1 MAVLGRFRDRVY
13 LVRATEGFQL
23 MIPSSYVAELKKYP
37 EDVLSARD
45 AIADALQSKWTKF
58 WPGHNVDLLTF
69 VVRTRLTQNLVK
81 LAPVLKKELD
91 DIIATDFPACDDWTP
106 VKWHPF
112 ALRTISRLSAR
123 AFVGPELCRDKRW
136 LDTTYLVSDIGKI
149 HRDIQNAKDMI
160 RPILEQ
166 RVRDQD
172 STACEGPPNDVLQ
185 WFMEGMAEG
194 EKADLAAH
202 VELQLV
208 IAAASIHTTNGVVC
222 ECMYDLAADVALQE
236 ELREEARQVLEEGDG
251 WRHKESMAMLKKLDS
266 FMREVHR
273 LHGNIVSFARKVRKP
288 IALSDGTE
296 LPVGTRVI
304 TPAAGIASD
313 ERFFPNPDILDAM
326 RFYRLRQESD
336 EANNRLQFTCLGDT
350 YVNFGAGKHA
360 CPGRFFAG
368 NEIKLIL
375 ARFLL
380 AYDIRLRPGEKR
392 PRSFCVVMT
401 KTPNPNVVLEF
412 RRRRL

>member
-1 MAVLGRFRDRVY
+1 MA
-13 LVRATEGFQL
+13 
-23 MIPSSYVAELKKYP
+23 
-37 EDVLSARD
+37 
-45 AIADALQSKWTKF
+45 
-58 WPGHNVDLLTF
+58 
-69 VVRTRLTQNLVK
+69 
-81 LAPVLKKELD
+81 
-91 DIIATDFPACDDWTP
+91 
-106 VKWHPF
+106 
-112 ALRTISRLSAR
+112 
-123 AFVGPELCRDKRW
+123 
-136 LDTTYLVSDIGKI
+136 
-149 HRDIQNAKDMI
+149 
-160 RPILEQ
+160 
-166 RVRDQD
+166 
-172 STACEGPPNDVLQ
+172 
-185 WFMEGMAEG
+185 
-194 EKADLAAH
+194 
-202 VELQLV
+202 
-208 IAAASIHTTNGVVC
+208 
-222 ECMYDLAADVALQE
+222 
-236 ELREEARQVLEEGDG
+236 
-251 WRHKESMAMLKKLDS
+251 
-266 FMREVHR
+266 
-273 LHGNIVSFARKVRKP
+273 VSFARKVRKP

-304 TPAAGIASD
+304 APAAGIASD

>member
-1 MAVLGRFRDRVY
+1 ML
-13 LVRATEGFQL
+13 
-23 MIPSSYVAELKKYP
+23 SKVARLFIIK
-37 EDVLSARD
+37 
-45 AIADALQSKWTKF
+45 
-58 WPGHNVDLLTF
+58 
-69 VVRTRLTQNLVK
+69 TRLEAFAIIYALAVGAVTRGYQYLGEYPGPFGYLMFAACTGAVFMAGAK
-81 LAPVLKKELD
+81 LQF
-91 DIIATDFPACDDWTP
+91 FPEWMRPLAQ
-106 VKWHPF
+106 
-112 ALRTISRLSAR
+112 
-123 AFVGPELCRDKRW
+123 
-136 LDTTYLVSDIGKI
+136 YLVSDIGKI

-273 LHGNIVSFARKVRKP
+273 LHGNIGKHSLGLVSFDDLGAQTKQ
-288 IALSDGTE
+288 
-296 LPVGTRVI
+296 VG
-304 TPAAGIASD
+304 S
-313 ERFFPNPDILDAM
+313 F
-326 RFYRLRQESD
+326 
-336 EANNRLQFTCLGDT
+336 
-350 YVNFGAGKHA
+350 
-360 CPGRFFAG
+360 
-368 NEIKLIL
+368 
-375 ARFLL
+375 
-380 AYDIRLRPGEKR
+380 LRPQG
-392 PRSFCVVMT
+392 
-401 KTPNPNVVLEF
+401 
-412 RRRRL
+412 